1 MKIIALDGASG
12 TGKSVLIGRL
22 KNYFE
27 VTGKTQV
34 RIERLL
40 DTELENN
47 LDDYKKSD
55 SYNMRPAFC
64 EALIKAYWN
73 GYVRLRNEDTDYRRE
88 NNNNELIFILD
99 RYLLSLYSIQG
110 KQWGISN
117 LHERCRNIPKPDG
130 QFLIRLACE
139 VRPEDKFFLEA
150 ADEWREN
157 DFHGEIW
164 DIQNKLSYNQNRLDN
179 SGYNEV
185 KDTIRRF
192 LEIQN

>member
-12 TGKSVLIGRL
+12 TGKSVLIRRL

-27 VTGKTQV
+27 VTGNMQV

-40 DTELENN
+40 DTDLESN
-47 LDDYKKSD
+47 LDEFKKTNSE
-55 SYNMRPAFC
+55 NLRPVFC
-64 EALIKAYWN
+64 ETLIKAYWE
-73 GYVRLRNEDTDYRRE
+73 GYVRLLNEDDEYRRE

-130 QFLIRLACE
+130 QFIIRLSGE
-139 VRPEDKFFLEA
+139 FRPEDKFFLEA
-150 ADEWREN
+150 ADEWHN
-157 DFHGEIW
+157 KDFHGEIW
-164 DIQNKLSYNQNRLDN
+164 VIQNKLSYNNNRLDN

-192 LEIQN
+192 LEI